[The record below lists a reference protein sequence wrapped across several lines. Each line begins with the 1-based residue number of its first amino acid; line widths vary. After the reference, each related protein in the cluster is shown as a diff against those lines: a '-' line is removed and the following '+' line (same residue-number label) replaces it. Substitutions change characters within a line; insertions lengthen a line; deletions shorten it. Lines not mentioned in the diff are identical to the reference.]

1 MSDRPLNTS
10 ASVTQRPGRSAQETQ
25 EKVARSLRR
34 RYRAE
39 RRFRAYGMAAVLL
52 GLGFVVFLFATIIG
66 QGISVFR
73 QAYIKLDVFYDPQVI
88 DPAGTRDI
96 TILRTADYPALLREA
111 LKEKF
116 PEVEG
121 RRPTR
126 ELTRL
131 LSAGAAFQLQKRVIE
146 NPRLIGQRE
155 SLWLLASDDVDQVL
169 KGKIDRDLDE
179 DVRPLSNQQL
189 AWIDA
194 LVAQDALS
202 LRFNSGFFLNGDSR
216 EPEMAGVGG
225 AVMGSFF
232 TLLLTLVLSFP
243 IGVAAAIYLEEFAP
257 RNRWTDLIEV
267 NINNLAAVPSIV
279 FGLLGLAVFI
289 GFFGLPRSAPL
300 VGALVLTLLTLPTI
314 IIASRAA
321 LKGVPPSIREAALG
335 MGASKIQMVTHHVLP
350 LAMPGMLTGTI
361 IGMARALGETAPLL
375 MIGMVA
381 FIVDIPTGVT
391 DPATALPVQVFLW
404 SDSPERAFVE
414 RTSGAIIVLLAFL
427 IVMNAA
433 AVILRNRFE
442 RRW

>member
-1 MSDRPLNTS
+1 MNDQPVIPGSPDARRPT
-10 ASVTQRPGRSAQETQ
+10 RSFKETQ
-25 EKVARSLRR
+25 ERVEKSLRR

-39 RRFRAYGMAAVLL
+39 KRFRAYGLLAVLL
-52 GLGFVVFLFATIIG
+52 GVGFVLFLFANIIG
-66 QGISVFR
+66 QGVSVFR
-73 QAYIKLDVFYDPQVI
+73 QSYIQLNVYYDPSII
-88 DPAGTRDI
+88 DPAGTRKREDLLAADYQSL
-96 TILRTADYPALLREA
+96 LRTSLQ
-111 LKEKF
+111 EKF
-116 PEVEG
+116 PNVDG
-121 RRPTR
+121 RKATR

-131 LSAGAAFQLQKRVIE
+131 MSSGAAFTVQRRVVAD
-146 NPRLIGQRE
+146 PTLIGQRE
-155 SLWLLASDDVDQVL
+155 TVWLLASDSVDL
-169 KGKIDRDLDE
+169 IMKGKVDRNLAE
-179 DVRPLSNQQL
+179 GERPVSDAQL
-189 AWIDA
+189 AWIDSLEKEGTLA
-194 LVAQDALS
+194 
-202 LRFNSGFFLNGDSR
+202 LRFNKEFFSNGDSR
-216 EPEMAGVGG
+216 EPEQAGVWG
-225 AVMGSFF
+225 AVMGSVF
-232 TLLLTLVLSFP
+232 TLFLTLLLSFP
-243 IGVAAAIYLEEFAP
+243 IGIAAAIYLEEFAP

-289 GFFGLPRSAPL
+289 GFFGFPRSAPL

-335 MGASKIQMVTHHVLP
+335 MGASKIQTVAHHVLP

-381 FIVDIPTGVT
+381 FIVDVPTGIT
-391 DPATALPVQVFLW
+391 DPSTVLPVQVFLW
-404 SDSPERAFVE
+404 SDSPERGFTE

-427 IVMNAA
+427 ILMNAT

>member
-1 MSDRPLNTS
+1 MNERPMNPAAPASRWGVSS
-10 ASVTQRPGRSAQETQ
+10 AKETQ
-25 EKVARSLRR
+25 EKVARTLNR
-34 RYRAE
+34 RYWAE
-39 RRFRAYGMAAVLL
+39 RRFRAYGLIAVLL
-52 GLGFVVFLFATIIG
+52 GLAFVVFLFATIIG
-66 QGISVFR
+66 QGVSVFR
-73 QAYIKLDVFYDPQVI
+73 QAYIQLPVYYDAEII
-88 DPAGTRDI
+88 DPAGARKRED
-96 TILRTADYPALLREA
+96 LLAADYQALVRAALR
-111 LKEKF
+111 EKF
-116 PEVEG
+116 PSVEG
-121 RRPTR
+121 RRQTR

-131 LSAGAAFQLQKRVIE
+131 MSTGAAFELQNRVVA
-146 NPRLIGQRE
+146 NPALIGQRDT
-155 SLWLLASDDVDQVL
+155 LWLLASDTVDQVI
-169 KGKIDRDLDE
+169 KGKLDRALPEDQRPVSDE
-179 DVRPLSNQQL
+179 QL
-189 AWIDA
+189 AWMDD
-194 LVAQDALS
+194 LVKQDALA
-202 LRFNSGFFLNGDSR
+202 LRFNRVFFTSGDSR
-216 EPEMAGVGG
+216 EPEQAGVWG
-225 AVMGSFF
+225 AVTGSFF
-232 TLLLTLVLSFP
+232 TLLLTLLLSFP
-243 IGVAAAIYLEEFAP
+243 IGVAAAIYLEEFAS

-335 MGASKIQMVTHHVLP
+335 MGASKIQMVAHHVLP

-381 FIVDIPTGVT
+381 FIVDVPKSFT
-391 DPATALPVQVFLW
+391 DPSTALPVQVFLW

-427 IVMNAA
+427 VLMNAV